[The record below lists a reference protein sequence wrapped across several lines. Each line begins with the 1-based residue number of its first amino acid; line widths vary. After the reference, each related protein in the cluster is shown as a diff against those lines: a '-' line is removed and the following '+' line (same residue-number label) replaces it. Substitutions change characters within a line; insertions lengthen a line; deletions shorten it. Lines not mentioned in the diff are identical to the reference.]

1 MNLNLLKKLLALCIM
16 LSSSVVLAQ
25 TVTGTV
31 SGSDGPLPGASV
43 VVKGTSNGTETDF
56 DGNYTINNVPSEGVL
71 VFSFVGYVTQEIPVN
86 GQSTINVT
94 LVEDSNQLSEVVVV
108 GYTSQARGDI
118 SGSVASVDIAEAT
131 KVPLANAAEALQGRV
146 SGVQVLNGAA
156 PGAAPRVVVRGF
168 GTSNN
173 TNPLYII
180 DGVQTDNANILNSI
194 NPADIEQINVLKDG
208 AAAIMWSPA
217 SQEKQSQLSSL
228 RSYEKLVLMG

>member
-173 TNPLYII
+173 SNPLYICLLY
-180 DGVQTDNANILNSI
+180 T
-194 NPADIEQINVLKDG
+194 
-208 AAAIMWSPA
+208 SP
-217 SQEKQSQLSSL
+217 SPRDS
-228 RSYEKLVLMG
+228 